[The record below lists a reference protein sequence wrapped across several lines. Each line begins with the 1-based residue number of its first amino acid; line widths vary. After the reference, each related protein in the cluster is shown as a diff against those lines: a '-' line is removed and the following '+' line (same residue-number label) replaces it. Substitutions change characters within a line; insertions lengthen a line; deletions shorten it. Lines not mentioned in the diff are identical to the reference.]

1 MPSPQPARGARDARG
16 TRSARSTRR
25 GRRTPG
31 AVVAAVA
38 LALGLLAGCTSG
50 PADDAAAAR
59 RTATPTT
66 ERVPQTE
73 PDAVPDV
80 PVAAA
85 TLPPATP
92 VVPPAGLAIDALGIA
107 LPVESVGVQP
117 DGQMEIPPAAEVAG
131 WYRFGAAPGDEEG
144 TVVIAAHVDSVASA
158 GLGPFARLGDLA
170 VGDAVRVTRTD
181 GSSVT
186 YAVTGRSS
194 VAKPQVSWGEVFTR
208 DGGHR
213 LVLVTCGGV
222 WHEDRRSYSDN
233 VIVTAE
239 PVDG

>member
-1 MPSPQPARGARDARG
+1 MSTPQTVTPSGA
-16 TRSARSTRR
+16 RR
-25 GRRTPG
+25 GRR
-31 AVVAAVA
+31 ALVAVA
-38 LALGLLAGCTSG
+38 GLLALGLLAGCTSG
-50 PADDAAAAR
+50 PATGDAPVAR
-59 RTATPTT
+59 TTATATARP
-66 ERVPQTE
+66 VPQAE
-73 PDAVPDV
+73 PEAVPDV

-85 TLPPATP
+85 TLPPATA

-117 DGQMEIPPAAEVAG
+117 DGQMEIPPQAEVAG
-131 WYRFGAAPGDEEG
+131 WYRFGAAPGDDEG

-158 GLGPFARLGDLA
+158 GLGPFAKLGDLA
-170 VGDAVRVTRTD
+170 MGDSIAVTKAD
-181 GSSVT
+181 GSTVT
-186 YAVTGRSS
+186 YAVTGRSN
-194 VAKPQVSWGEVFTR
+194 VAKPEVSWGDVFTR

-239 PVDG
+239 PIEG

>member
-1 MPSPQPARGARDARG
+1 MSSPEPVARGAV
-16 TRSARSTRR
+16 RR
-25 GRRTPG
+25 PRRTPR
-31 AVVAAVA
+31 AALAATLASA
-38 LALGLLAGCTSG
+38 LALAALAGCSADR
-50 PADDAAAAR
+50 PEDDAAPTRVA
-59 RTATPTT
+59 TTPTAA
-66 ERVPQTE
+66 PAPDE
-73 PDAVPDV
+73 PDPTLSDV

-85 TLPPATP
+85 TLPPAAD
-92 VVPPAGLAIDALGIA
+92 VAGPTSVAIDALDIA
-107 LPVESVGVQP
+107 LPVEPVGVRP
-117 DGQMEIPPAAEVAG
+117 DGQMEVPPAAEVAG
-131 WYRFGAAPGDEEG
+131 WYRFGAAPGDAEG

-170 VGDAVRVTRTD
+170 VGDTVRVAAAD
-181 GSSVT
+181 GSVVT

-194 VAKPQVSWGEVFTR
+194 VAKPEVAWADVFTR

-239 PVDG
+239 PAEG

>member
-1 MPSPQPARGARDARG
+1 MTLEPAPGA
-16 TRSARSTRR
+16 
-25 GRRTPG
+25 GRRRTLG
-31 AVVAAVA
+31 AAVA
-38 LALGLLAGCTSG
+38 ILALGLLAGCGTDASDG
-50 PADDAAAAR
+50 DAPAR
-59 RTATPTT
+59 LTATSAAPA
-66 ERVPQTE
+66 PQPE
-73 PDAVPDV
+73 PDADADAVPDV
-80 PVAAA
+80 PVATA
-85 TLPPATP
+85 TLPPVEP
-92 VVPPAGLAIDALGIA
+92 VVPPTGLTIDALGISV
-107 LPVESVGVQP
+107 PVESVGVQP

-131 WYRFGAAPGDEEG
+131 WYRFGAAPGDAEG

-170 VGDAVRVTRTD
+170 VGDAVRVTTAD
-181 GSSVT
+181 GGTAT

-194 VAKPQVSWGEVFTR
+194 VKKPEVPWGQVFTR

-239 PVDG
+239 PIEG

>member
-1 MPSPQPARGARDARG
+1 MPSLAPAAR
-16 TRSARSTRR
+16 TRR
-25 GRRTPG
+25 GRRGIPG
-31 AVVAAVA
+31 TVLVGVA
-38 LALGLLAGCTSG
+38 LLTVLAGCAT
-50 PADDAAAAR
+50 ADDDAAVRTPAATTR
-59 RTATPTT
+59 PGPAQQTGADGTTDPGGTAGAPG
-66 ERVPQTE
+66 
-73 PDAVPDV
+73 VPDV

-85 TLPPATP
+85 TLPTAQAP
-92 VVPPAGLAIDALGIA
+92 VPPTAVTIDALGIA
-107 LPVESVGVQP
+107 LPVGPVGVQA

-131 WYRFGAAPGDEEG
+131 WYRFGAAPGDEQG

-170 VGDAVRVTRTD
+170 VGDAVTVTTAD
-181 GSSVT
+181 GAVVT

-194 VAKPQVSWGEVFTR
+194 VAKPQVAWDEVFTR

-239 PVDG
+239 PVDR